1 MEVCLLDNKL
11 VVVRGGGDIA
21 SGIIHR
27 LHRSGFK
34 VVILEIDSP
43 TVIRRTVSFAQAV
56 YDNVK
61 VVEGVKAVKVDSI
74 DEVRAVLDKNE
85 ISLLIDRLGTSIK
98 ELKPYVVIDAILAKR
113 NLGTKLDLAPI
124 VIGVGSGFIA
134 GEDVHAVIESKRG
147 HNLGKV
153 ILEGSAEPNTG
164 IPGDIEGFSHERV
177 VKSHKEGIV
186 KHKAHIGDIVSKG
199 EVIGYID
206 DTRIIS
212 PIDGVL
218 RGFIQEGL
226 KVPKNYK
233 IGDVDPRKEI
243 DYCFSI
249 SDKARA
255 IGGAILEAILYL
267 SSK

>member
-1 MEVCLLDNKL
+1 MDNKL
-11 VVVRGGGDIA
+11 VVIRGGGDIA

-34 VVILEIDSP
+34 VIILEIDKP

-56 YDNVK
+56 YDNVMI
-61 VVEGVKAVKVDSI
+61 VEGVKAVKVDSI
-74 DEVRAVLDKNE
+74 NEVSTILDKNE
-85 ISLLIDRLGTSIK
+85 IPLFIDKSGDCIK
-98 ELKPYVVIDAILAKR
+98 VLKPYIVIDAILAKR
-113 NLGTKLDLAPI
+113 NFGTKIDFAPI
-124 VIGVGSGFIA
+124 VIGVGPGFIA

-164 IPGDIEGFSHERV
+164 IPGDIDGFSYERV
-177 VKSHKEGIV
+177 IKSHKEGII
-186 KHKAHIGDIVSKG
+186 KHKAHIGDIVAKG
-199 EVIGYID
+199 EVIGHID
-206 DTRIIS
+206 DTHIIA
-212 PIDGVL
+212 PIKGVL

-226 KVPKNYK
+226 KVPENYK
-233 IGDVDPRKEI
+233 IGDVDPRQEI

-255 IGGAILEAILYL
+255 IGGAVLEAILYL
-267 SSK
+267 SSE